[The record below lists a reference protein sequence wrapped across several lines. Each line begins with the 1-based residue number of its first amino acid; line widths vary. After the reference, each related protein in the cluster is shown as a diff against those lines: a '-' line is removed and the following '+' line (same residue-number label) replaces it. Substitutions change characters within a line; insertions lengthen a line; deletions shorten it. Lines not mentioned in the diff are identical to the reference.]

1 MLKKNKVIVNGEPK
15 IEVVLVK
22 KPPVIGSRPKQQ
34 HSHDYD
40 HGWMNDLIQR
50 ALLAKP
56 RARSSER
63 SFLRGFLG

>member
-1 MLKKNKVIVNGEPK
+1 MLKKIKVDGK
-15 IEVVLVK
+15 TEVVIVK
-22 KPPVIGSRPKQQ
+22 KPPVIGSKPTQR

-40 HGWMNDLIQR
+40 HGWMNDKIQR

-56 RARSSER
+56 RPQR

>member
-1 MLKKNKVIVNGEPK
+1 MLKKIKVEDKTEIV
-15 IEVVLVK
+15 IVK
-22 KPPVIGSRPKQQ
+22 KPPVIGSKPKQQ
-34 HSHDYD
+34 HQHDYD

-56 RARSSER
+56 RPKQ